1 MVYNFFKKIIRRKN
15 IPEVSVAP
23 DAVKEDFIGF
33 VDELNASYVCGW
45 VCNQALPQDRL
56 MCEAVLSS
64 TGEVLIS
71 SIANKLHYETIKSIG
86 DTSCRYAFFIKFPR
100 ILNSAEQKGIFIRVK
115 NTEYIVPFAPN
126 LKTDFQPF
134 LHMAMDIVNN
144 CNLRCPFCL
153 YDYSSTKKTFFMDDD
168 TINAALRFLPFL
180 PDGDFWFSCL
190 HEPTLH
196 PQLIDYLAKVPEE
209 YRKKIFFTTNLA
221 KKLPDSFF
229 EWVVNSGL
237 HHLNVSLES
246 LEPAIYERLRKGARQ
261 HIFLNNI
268 DKLKKA
274 LKESANPISVRYIIM
289 AYKSNLKELPSLFG
303 KLIGDYNASLVE
315 VRSSFDAPFIPKDF
329 KETEFLSNNDW
340 DWLEAQL
347 KLLPDNDK
355 VVILRELTTEEAN
368 DDETPEDVLSGRYML
383 RLSWDGHL
391 KVFVYE
397 YSSAL
402 KKRVEKNILETNV
415 KEITDIN
422 VFYDQLIGISN
433 NKT

>member
-33 VDELNASYVCGW
+33 VDELNTSYVCGW

-115 NTEYIVPFAPN
+115 NTEYTVPFAPN

-246 LEPAIYERLRKGARQ
+246 LDPAIYERLRKGARQ
-261 HIFLNNI
+261 HFFLNNI